1 MTTIEREPPEAADET
16 RWKKWLGRLG
26 PGIITGAS
34 DDDPSGI
41 ATYSQAG
48 ARFGLSLLWTQL
60 FTLPLM
66 ASVQEISAR
75 IGRVTGH
82 GIAGN
87 IRRHYPGWV
96 LYPIISLVVAA
107 NVINLGAD
115 IGAMGDAVSLLIGGP
130 KLLYS
135 ALFAL
140 ACVLLQVFLSY
151 RHYAEYLK
159 WLTLVLFAYVAA
171 VFLTHVHW
179 KDALYATV
187 VPRISFSGG
196 YIATFI
202 AVLGTTISPYLFF
215 WQASLET
222 EEIRCKADEEPL
234 KKEPAQARPQL
245 ERIRWDTYIGMTFSN
260 LVAYCIVLTAAAT
273 LYAHGIHNVDTSRQA
288 AEALR
293 PIGGNGAYI
302 LFAAGIIGT
311 GLLAV
316 PVLAGSAA
324 YAVGEALKWPTG
336 LDRKPLDAKGF
347 YAVVVVA
354 TVIGLAIN
362 FSKKIDPIQALFWS
376 AVINGI
382 VAVPVMVIM
391 MHMAGSEKIMGPF
404 SRVSKIL
411 RGVGWIATLV
421 MTAAAVGLFLTWGK

>member
-1 MTTIEREPPEAADET
+1 LPTVELESRPTEERPGW
-16 RWKKWLGRLG
+16 RKWLARLG

-48 ARFGLSLLWTQL
+48 ARFGLSLLWTLL

-66 ASVQEISAR
+66 AAVQEISAR
-75 IGRVTGH
+75 LGRVTGR
-82 GIAGN
+82 GVAAN
-87 IRRHYPGWV
+87 IRRHYPAWV
-96 LYPIISLVVAA
+96 LYPIIFLVVAA
-107 NVINLGAD
+107 NTINLGAD
-115 IGAMGDAVSLLIGGP
+115 IGAMGDAVSLLVGGP

-140 ACVLLQVFLSY
+140 ACVLLQMFLSY
-151 RHYAEYLK
+151 RHYADYLK
-159 WLTLVLFAYVAA
+159 WLTLVLFAYVATA
-171 VFLTHVHW
+171 FLTQVHW
-179 KDALYATV
+179 KDAAYATF
-187 VPRISFSGG
+187 VPKISLNGS

-202 AVLGTTISPYLFF
+202 GVLGTTISRYLFV
-215 WQASLET
+215 WQAALET
-222 EEIRCKADEEPL
+222 VELRSKPQDEPL
-234 KKEPAQARPQL
+234 KKDTSQARPQF

-260 LVAYCIVLTAAAT
+260 LVAYCIVLTAAAA
-273 LYAHGIHNVDTSRQA
+273 LYAHGIRNVDSSRQA

-293 PIGGNGAYI
+293 PIAGKGTYI

-347 YAVVVVA
+347 YGVMIVA

-362 FSKKIDPIQALFWS
+362 FSGRIDPIQALFWA
-376 AVINGI
+376 AVINGL

-391 MHMAGSEKIMGPF
+391 MHMAGSKTIMGPF
-404 SRVSKIL
+404 SRVSKGL
-411 RGVGWIATLV
+411 RVTGWIATLV
-421 MTAAAVGLFLTWGK
+421 MVAAAIGLFATWGK